1 MRHLRVTDAHEGQRL
16 DNYLAAVCRGVP
28 KSRLY
33 RIIRSGEVRVNGGR
47 ASAERRV
54 QAGDDVR
61 LPPLRTAA
69 QPTAAAHAG
78 AGRAAGGGTA
88 MHAPWIAP
96 LELPIVLE
104 DDWLIVADK
113 PAGLAVHGGSGI
125 AAGAI
130 ERLRAA
136 RPDARFLELVHRLDR
151 DTSGLL
157 LIAKKRSALT
167 GLHAQLREGRVRK
180 RYQAIVLG
188 AWPDTW
194 RTMQYPLHKYVT
206 PEGERRVTVQAD
218 GMLARTRARRIAG
231 LRLPELGE
239 FSLVEVELDTGRTHQ
254 IRVHM
259 MHAGA
264 PIAGDDK
271 YGDFDM
277 NRRLTRA
284 GFRRMFLHAHAL
296 RFTHPADVERAV
308 ALESALPAEFR
319 AFVEAGG
326 GAL

>member
-1 MRHLRVTDAHEGQRL
+1 MRHLRVTDAHDGQRL
-16 DNYLAAVCRGVP
+16 DNFLAAVCRGVP

-33 RIIRSGEVRVNGGR
+33 RIIRSGEVRINGGR

-61 LPPLRTAA
+61 LPPLRASA
-69 QPTAAAHAG
+69 PVVAAHSTVAPAARG
-78 AGRAAGGGTA
+78 ATGA
-88 MHAPWIAP
+88 HAPWITP

-188 AWPDTW
+188 AWPDAW
-194 RTMQYPLHKYVT
+194 RTMQYPLHKYLT
-206 PEGERRVTVQAD
+206 PEGERRVAVQAD
-218 GMLARTRARRIAG
+218 GMAARTRARRIAA
-231 LRLPELGE
+231 LRLPGLGE
-239 FSLVEVELDTGRTHQ
+239 FSLVDVELDTGRTHQ

-277 NRRLTRA
+277 NRRLSRA

-296 RFTHPADVERAV
+296 RFAHPADPERAV
-308 ALESALPAEFR
+308 ALQSALPAEFR
-319 AFVEAGG
+319 SFLEAGG
-326 GAL
+326 GTI